1 LVHHAQQKP
10 WLGVLPESQRSE
22 RNHARSRQ
30 RRFLSP
36 GSGGHWTIRA
46 CATVVVHG
54 LRCAALM
61 RLPCVGPRVPGRARC
76 TASRVTLTDAAG
88 MVPVRLPS
96 APSMAWDAL
105 ATAVRHALR
114 VERRTDSAHARVR
127 RHRKQRLDA
136 CAPLIAAW
144 LPSILT
150 STEGVTFGPILLMGR
165 PLMTCSIVVGCIPA
179 LQASFSAGQIATPS
193 FKCPVAVL

>member
-1 LVHHAQQKP
+1 MHSRS
-10 WLGVLPESQRSE
+10 LGLAYCLRVKDQSGIMRGHG
-22 RNHARSRQ
+22 NDVF
-30 RRFLSP
+30 FLRVP
-36 GSGGHWTIRA
+36 AGIGPFVRA
-46 CATVVVHG
+46 PPSSFTDCT
-54 LRCAALM
+54 ALM

-114 VERRTDSAHARVR
+114 VERRTDSAPARVR

>member
-1 LVHHAQQKP
+1 MRGHGNDVFFLRVPAGIGP
-10 WLGVLPESQRSE
+10 FVRAPPSLGRVCQDEPD
-22 RNHARSRQ
+22 A
-30 RRFLSP
+30 
-36 GSGGHWTIRA
+36 
-46 CATVVVHG
+46 
-54 LRCAALM
+54 LRCADEAAL
-61 RLPCVGPRVPGRARC
+61 RWAACAR
-76 TASRVTLTDAAG
+76 TGQMHASRVTLTDAAG